1 MQMLSNE
8 TDSSQCKIAC
18 IALNAK
24 TKVMSCLR
32 ILAATF
38 SFLLAERKTI
48 LKNALLI
55 FEDPFIRVL
64 SARANPTN
72 AKHYN
77 ESCKNNSLIMI
88 ILDET
93 VKIYYKKK
101 TSEHREICI
110 SGNMLSFKKKN
121 SNRIMSSFYLSY
133 TLPRAGRMK

>member
-1 MQMLSNE
+1 MLSNE
-8 TDSSQCKIAC
+8 TDSSQCKMAC

-38 SFLLAERKTI
+38 SFVLAERKTI

-55 FEDPFIRVL
+55 FEDPFILVL

-88 ILDET
+88 LPEEI

-101 TSEHREICI
+101 IKANIGKFAFRAICFP
-110 SGNMLSFKKKN
+110 SKKK
-121 SNRIMSSFYLSY
+121 
-133 TLPRAGRMK
+133 KQ

>member
-1 MQMLSNE
+1 MLSNE

-32 ILAATF
+32 ILAVTF

-48 LKNALLI
+48 LKNAFLI

-72 AKHYN
+72 AKHYS

-101 TSEHREICI
+101 QANIGKFAFRAICFP
-110 SGNMLSFKKKN
+110 SKKKKV
-121 SNRIMSSFYLSY
+121 IV
-133 TLPRAGRMK
+133 

>member
-1 MQMLSNE
+1 MLSND
-8 TDSSQCKIAC
+8 TDSSQCKISC

-38 SFLLAERKTI
+38 SFALAERKTI

-55 FEDPFIRVL
+55 FEDPFILVL

-88 ILDET
+88 LPEET

-101 TSEHREICI
+101 NKSEHREICI
-110 SGNMLSFKKKN
+110 SGNMLSFKKK
-121 SNRIMSSFYLSY
+121 
-133 TLPRAGRMK
+133 KQ